1 MIELTHFN
9 QEGRAR
15 MVDVSAKADTAR
27 VAVARGEIRMR
38 RETQEAIRAGTIA
51 KGDVLAV
58 AQVAG
63 IMGVKET
70 GRLIPMCH
78 PLLITGADLRFHL
91 DEAESRVL
99 IEATVRT
106 TGKTGV
112 EMEAMTAVSIAA
124 LTIYDMCKAIDKEM
138 VIGEIRLAEKTGGK
152 SGTFTRTGE
161 EPWSGGQSPA
171 EPEDDLL

>member
-1 MIELTHFN
+1 
-9 QEGRAR
+9 

-27 VAVARGEIRMR
+27 LAVARGEIRMR
-38 RETQEAIRAGTIA
+38 RETLEAIKEGAIA

-70 GRLIPMCH
+70 GRLVPMCH
-78 PLLITGADLRFHL
+78 PLLITGADLKFCL
-91 DEAESRVL
+91 DDIETRVL
-99 IEATVRT
+99 IEAAVRT

-112 EMEAMTAVSIAA
+112 EMEALTAVSIAA

-152 SGTFTRTGE
+152 SGAFIRTGE
-161 EPWSGGQSPA
+161 GPWPGGQSPA

>member
-1 MIELTHFN
+1 MEVDTLNSKLTHFN
-9 QEGRAR
+9 ESGRAR
-15 MVDVSAKADTAR
+15 MVDVSAKTETAR
-27 VAVARGEIRMR
+27 VAIARGEIRMR
-38 RETQEAIRAGTIA
+38 RETLEAIRDGAIA

-70 GRLIPMCH
+70 GGLIPMCH
-78 PLLITGADLRFHL
+78 PLLITGADIRFHI

-99 IEATVRT
+99 IEATVKT

-112 EMEAMTAVSIAA
+112 EMEALTAVSVAA

-138 VIGEIRLAEKTGGK
+138 VIGSIRLAEKQGGK
-152 SGTFTRTGE
+152 SGTFVRTGE
-161 EPWSGGQSPA
+161 EQWPVK
-171 EPEDDLL
+171 